1 MTGQRKQRSRV
12 AVALVAIGAA
22 LLIVGPSL
30 SATAL
35 AKPHAKKSAAHK
47 KAPAKSQA
55 AKGPAQL
62 KPGQFAWY
70 PDHSPHGPV
79 AIIISVP
86 KQRVHVYRNGIQ
98 IGVSTASTG
107 KEGYDTPT
115 GVFTIL
121 QKETEHYSSTYND
134 APMPH
139 MERLTWD
146 GIALHAGKLPGYPAS
161 HGCVRLPPAFAE
173 KLYGITEI
181 GTPVIIASDS
191 THPATVVDPGLLLG
205 ATAKEELTKVAK
217 RTKPVFAKTKGVTS
231 ILVSSADK
239 SIYVIQNG
247 DIVAEGKV
255 EIDDPSKPL
264 GSNVF
269 ILQGGNENGFTWE
282 ATGFSSGGKDAAKP
296 DTSTVERIKPEAS
309 VQAEIDKRMKPGM
322 VLVTTDQPA
331 TAETRSGKDFTIMD
345 AGGK

>member
-1 MTGQRKQRSRV
+1 
-12 AVALVAIGAA
+12 
-22 LLIVGPSL
+22 
-30 SATAL
+30 
-35 AKPHAKKSAAHK
+35 
-47 KAPAKSQA
+47 
-55 AKGPAQL
+55 
-62 KPGQFAWY
+62 
-70 PDHSPHGPV
+70 
-79 AIIISVP
+79 
-86 KQRVHVYRNGIQ
+86 
-98 IGVSTASTG
+98 
-107 KEGYDTPT
+107 
-115 GVFTIL
+115 
-121 QKETEHYSSTYND
+121 
-134 APMPH
+134 
-139 MERLTWD
+139 
-146 GIALHAGKLPGYPAS
+146 
-161 HGCVRLPPAFAE
+161 
-173 KLYGITEI
+173 
-181 GTPVIIASDS
+181 
-191 THPATVVDPGLLLG
+191 VVDPGLLLG